1 MLRTGPVSRRK
12 KLNGWARAP
21 GACGELAQG
30 LADGRQFL
38 VTCPIDMYSEARVQL
53 EAGTGRVAGPEE
65 SPKACRAVELTLEHF
80 LQSGLDAELRLA
92 SPLPRGKGMASST
105 ADVAAAIVAT
115 AMALGREV
123 TPEETAQIAVRV
135 EPSDGIMLPQVA
147 LFDHVRG
154 ELAQILGEPPPL
166 RVLILD
172 FGGRVD
178 TLAFNDMD
186 REEVLVRQEQRLQES
201 LSCIIAGIQQGDAG
215 AIGRGATISSL
226 ANQEIL
232 YKPQLE
238 AVIDLAQAAGAAG
251 VNVAHSGTVIGML
264 FPDTGEAPEN
274 MVSLVHEN
282 LPGLERT
289 YLRRVVNG
297 GVITRLHPAAVRA
310 RVPGDRLH

>member
-1 MLRTGPVSRRK
+1 MLRTGPVSRRN

-21 GACGELAQG
+21 GTCGELAQG
-30 LADGRQFL
+30 L
-38 VTCPIDMYSEARVQL
+38 
-53 EAGTGRVAGPEE
+53 
-65 SPKACRAVELTLEHF
+65 
-80 LQSGLDAELRLA
+80 
-92 SPLPRGKGMASST
+92 GK
-105 ADVAAAIVAT
+105 
-115 AMALGREV
+115 
-123 TPEETAQIAVRV
+123 
-135 EPSDGIMLPQVA
+135 
-147 LFDHVRG
+147 
-154 ELAQILGEPPPL
+154 PPPL
-166 RVLILD
+166 RVLVLD

-215 AIGRGATISSL
+215 AVGRGTTISSL

-274 MVSLVHEN
+274 VVSLVHEN

-297 GVITRLHPAAVRA
+297 GVITRPHPAAVRA
-310 RVPGDRLH
+310 REPGSRLH